1 MSVVIKNMTRAD
13 LDVAI
18 EWAAAEGWNPGQ
30 YDAEV
35 FFATDPNGFFM
46 AWEDGRPIGT
56 IAAVR
61 YAPEKFGFVG
71 FFIVVSDKR
80 GGTVGPAL
88 AEVALRY
95 LHGYNIGQDGVLAKV
110 KNYSTAGFKL
120 AYSNFRYGGLVANGK
135 GAENSAVQA
144 IRQENFADICAYD
157 RQCFPAAR
165 RVFLGNW
172 FCQPETWTAMYK
184 DNGIRGYG
192 VIRRCRS
199 GYKIGPLFADNAD
212 IAEQLFLALTKNMS
226 GEQIF
231 LDVPETN
238 AAAVDLAER
247 LQLQPVFATARM
259 YNNGEPMLAIDKI
272 FGVTTFELG

>member
-1 MSVVIKNMTRAD
+1 MSFTIKNMTRAD
-13 LDVAI
+13 MDVAI
-18 EWAAAEGWNPGQ
+18 DWAATEGWNPGLS
-30 YDAEV
+30 DAEV

-46 AWEDGRPIGT
+46 AWEDERPIGA
-56 IAAVR
+56 ISAVR
-61 YAPEKFGFVG
+61 YGPEKFGFVG

-88 AEVALRY
+88 AEVALKY

-110 KNYSTAGFKL
+110 KNYATAGFKL
-120 AYSNFRYGGLVANGK
+120 AYSNFRYGGLAG
-135 GAENSAVQA
+135 NSTSFQNPAVRV
-144 IRQENFADICAYD
+144 IGQENFADICAYD
-157 RQCFPAAR
+157 RQCFPAGR
-165 RVFLGNW
+165 ESFLDKW
-172 FCQPETWTAMYK
+172 FCQPGTQTVVYI
-184 DNGIRGYG
+184 DDGICGYG

-212 IAEQLFLALTKNMS
+212 IAEQLFLALTKDRS

-238 AAAVDLAER
+238 AAAVKLAEQH
-247 LQLQPVFATARM
+247 QLQPVFATARM
-259 YNNGEPMLAIDKI
+259 YNNGEPALAIEKI